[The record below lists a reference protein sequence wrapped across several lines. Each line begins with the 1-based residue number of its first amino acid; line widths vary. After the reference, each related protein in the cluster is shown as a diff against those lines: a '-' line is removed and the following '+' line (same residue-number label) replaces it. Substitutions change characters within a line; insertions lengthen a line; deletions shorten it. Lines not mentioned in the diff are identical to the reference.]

1 MKTKYKL
8 IFYLIFSASIVS
20 AQTMNLSF
28 STYFYTW
35 ERTDSIAANSET
47 SYLKGYQNLS
57 LEVAKEK
64 WSLNTSLL
72 TQEDISNQTTPK
84 GFNYS
89 FYNLY
94 VKGSNLWNVL
104 DMKIGRQY
112 VYAGVGNGM
121 VDGLYLKYKA
131 GMNKQYQ
138 LSVFGGALTPGN
150 YDFQSYSDVN
160 NNFIFGSAFN
170 YYGDQGLTAS
180 LSYYLQRKQ
189 YAPYT
194 ALRINSSFITT
205 QEEIVTDS
213 RFQQLV
219 GMNFSYTG
227 KQKYTIFGKAY
238 FDIYQSKFYQTEL
251 NFSYPYKNFRVSA
264 DYTYREAQ
272 LTYNTTFWT
281 MAQYWPLSHYQEI
294 EGSVDYTLKNGI
306 NLFATLSDVIYIDD
320 NGLKYQAGFKK
331 ADYGLYYVGYSGYSG
346 ESNGAV
352 GYVYHNFIPSLL
364 SANLTLNYSNYSIG
378 EYSDG
383 KTNQFSGIIGVTYR
397 PLPTLAIDAQG
408 QFITNEI
415 YSIDSRF
422 LIGVN
427 YRLFSKF

>member
-8 IFYLIFSASIVS
+8 VLLLILISAIAE
-20 AQTMNLSF
+20 AQTINLSM
-28 STYFYTW
+28 SAYFYSW
-35 ERTDSIAANSET
+35 ERTDSVAANSET

-57 LEVAKEK
+57 LEVAKDK

-72 TQEDISNQTTPK
+72 TQEDMVASTGD
-84 GFNYS
+84 GFDYS

-94 VKGSNLWNVL
+94 VKGSNLWKVL

-121 VDGLYLKYKA
+121 VDGLYLKYKG

-150 YDFQSYSDVN
+150 YDFQSYSDFN

-180 LSYYLQRKQ
+180 LSYFLQRKQ

-194 ALRINSSFITT
+194 APRINTSYITID
-205 QEEIVTDS
+205 EEIVTDS
-213 RFQQLV
+213 KYKQLI
-219 GMNFSYTG
+219 GLNFSYTG
-227 KQKYTIFGKAY
+227 KQKYTLFGKAY
-238 FDIYQSKFYQTEL
+238 YDLYIDKFYQTEL
-251 NFSYPYKNFRVSA
+251 NFSYPYKNFRISA
-264 DYTYREAQ
+264 DYTYRTAQ

-294 EGSVDYTLKNGI
+294 EGSVDYYLKNGI
-306 NLFATLSDVIYIDD
+306 NLFATISDVIYIDD

-346 ESNGAV
+346 VSNGFT
-352 GYVYHNFIPSLL
+352 GYVYHNFIPSAL
-364 SANLTLNYSNYSIG
+364 SANLTLNYSNYYIG
-378 EYSDG
+378 NYSV
-383 KTNQFSGIIGVTYR
+383 THENQFSCLLGLTYR
-397 PLPTLAIDAQG
+397 PITTLSIDAQG

-422 LIGVN
+422 LVGLN